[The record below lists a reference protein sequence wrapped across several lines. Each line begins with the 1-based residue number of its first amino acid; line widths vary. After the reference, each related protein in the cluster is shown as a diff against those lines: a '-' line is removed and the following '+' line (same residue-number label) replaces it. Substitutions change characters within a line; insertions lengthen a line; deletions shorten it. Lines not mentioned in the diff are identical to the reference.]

1 MFLWTWQ
8 VYWVSP
14 RNHWMPAQSH
24 RPWGLTSYDINLS
37 NKHQLLIHL
46 PLGKCRA
53 NQPVLQDV
61 TESAGSIYRCWD
73 GQLAQWRSSHRTTL
87 HLQAHAWSAYSV
99 SCCGQLPH
107 HLGLIPPCL
116 LLLAGSLTRH
126 RPVYCPITQAHL
138 SHLPLDYHC
147 HTMHTCHFGSDVVQ
161 HYTRRLVET
170 WAVLGCWWYQW
181 TSCSHLTR
189 ITKCDC

>member
-24 RPWGLTSYDINLS
+24 RPWGLTSYDINMS

-73 GQLAQWRSSHRTTL
+73 GQLAQWRSYRRTML

-99 SCCGQLPH
+99 SCFGQLPH
-107 HLGLIPPCL
+107 HIGLIPPCL
-116 LLLAGSLTRH
+116 LLLAGALALH
-126 RPVYCPITQAHL
+126 RPVYCPITQARIFSSTSWLSL
-138 SHLPLDYHC
+138 SHYAYLPFWKWCGPTLY
-147 HTMHTCHFGSDVVQ
+147 
-161 HYTRRLVET
+161 
-170 WAVLGCWWYQW
+170 
-181 TSCSHLTR
+181 
-189 ITKCDC
+189 